1 MLRSAAIVL
10 AVLTAAAGV
19 AIATSPP
26 ADSAS
31 SSSSAA
37 QRSRILVG
45 FYDDE
50 QIYGR
55 TVWAFRQL
63 RTLRAGIVRVTVN
76 WAGVARRRP
85 VSPANPAD
93 RAYDWAAV
101 DEIVVQ
107 ARRNK
112 VRVLLTIFGTPRWAG
127 RAKNRLPRRMIHL
140 RQFAHAAAMR
150 YSGTYMVKEH
160 ENEPVR
166 RLPAV
171 RHWLAWNEP
180 NNPVFL
186 RPQWRR
192 VRGTWRPQ
200 SAFDYAK
207 ICSAIWSGVH
217 STRLGGEKV
226 ACGGTGPRGND
237 APRSKRPSTSP
248 LVFLTWLRRAGLT
261 RFDAYAHHP
270 YYSNRFE
277 RPTTVPRSKKEVKLG
292 NIGVLI
298 KRVDRLFGPKR
309 IWITEY
315 GYQTRPPDRMFG
327 VRYAAQ
333 ARYVHQAFAVARKT
347 RRIDMLVWF
356 LIRDERR
363 LSGWQSGVVTV
374 RGKRKPSF
382 RAFQRLR

>member
-50 QIYGR
+50 QVYGR

-76 WAGVARRRP
+76 WASVARRRP

-107 ARRNK
+107 ARQNK

-186 RPQWRR
+186 KPQWRR

-207 ICSAIWSGVH
+207 ICAAIWSGVH

-248 LVFLTWLRRAGLT
+248 LVFLTWLRRAGLK